1 MGKYAKKYILWA
13 HDFTTQLRTCHARAG
28 GMVMEALV
36 MSAPKVD
43 TNIKKLIIEQAIA
56 GKTSFQI
63 SKKILETY
71 NVEIPAATV
80 RRYRLKYKNKIVEK
94 QQELINQAYATEPLA
109 RPEYRLKLYHKNIKA
124 EMRRKNKAGKY
135 IGDGGV
141 INDALRYAAE
151 DLKNLEMLQLKEKE
165 LELRKNLGDKV
176 ENVDELIM
184 TVEKRIT
191 FTRQRSVANESIAEE
206 VQWAIIDDEKARETR
221 DGRKE

>member
-1 MGKYAKKYILWA
+1 
-13 HDFTTQLRTCHARAG
+13 
-28 GMVMEALV
+28 MEALV

-109 RPEYRLKLYHKNIKA
+109 RP
-124 EMRRKNKAGKY
+124 
-135 IGDGGV
+135 DT
-141 INDALRYAAE
+141 D
-151 DLKNLEMLQLKEKE
+151 
-165 LELRKNLGDKV
+165 
-176 ENVDELIM
+176 
-184 TVEKRIT
+184 
-191 FTRQRSVANESIAEE
+191 
-206 VQWAIIDDEKARETR
+206 
-221 DGRKE
+221 

>member
-1 MGKYAKKYILWA
+1 
-13 HDFTTQLRTCHARAG
+13 
-28 GMVMEALV
+28 

-176 ENVDELIM
+176 ENVEELRM

>member
-1 MGKYAKKYILWA
+1 
-13 HDFTTQLRTCHARAG
+13 
-28 GMVMEALV
+28 

-63 SKKILETY
+63 AKKIFETY
-71 NVEIPAATV
+71 NVEIPAASV

-109 RPEYRLKLYHKNIKA
+109 RPEYRLKLYHQNIKL
-124 EMRRKNKAGKY
+124 EMSRKNRNGKH

-151 DLKNLEMLQLKEKE
+151 DLKNLEMIQIKEKE
-165 LELRKNLGDKV
+165 LELRKELGNKI

-191 FTRQRSVANESIAEE
+191 FTRQRSVTNESIAEG
-206 VQWAIIDDEKARETR
+206 VQWAIVDEEKAREKG

>member
-1 MGKYAKKYILWA
+1 MGVLA
-13 HDFTTQLRTCHARAG
+13 
-28 GMVMEALV
+28 

-63 SKKILETY
+63 AKKIFETY
-71 NVEIPAATV
+71 NVEIPAASV

-109 RPEYRLKLYHKNIKA
+109 RPEYRLKLYHQNIKL
-124 EMRRKNKAGKY
+124 EMSRKNRNGKH

-151 DLKNLEMLQLKEKE
+151 DLKNLEMIQIKEKE
-165 LELRKNLGDKV
+165 LELRKELGNKI

-191 FTRQRSVANESIAEE
+191 FTRQRSVTNESIAEG
-206 VQWAIIDDEKARETR
+206 VQWAIVDEEKAREKG